1 MQTAVQRRKIFSVS
15 IIFLTLIFSATTLSA
30 QQPDKFRAERDRAI
44 QLVDEKNYAEA
55 VPLLEKLAADKRADK
70 DIFFGLGLAAW
81 QLQDSIKDKAQWKQ
95 MRLKARNALV
105 RAKELG
111 VQIPEVDL
119 IIASI
124 KADGGDKNMSDNP
137 QSQAAQE
144 EAFKA
149 FAAGDFKKAAA
160 EYEKAANLDPT
171 HYEAALYTGN
181 SYYALK
187 DYDKAGI
194 WFAKAIALDPNRET
208 AHRYWAD
215 GLALGGNKKGAADK
229 YLDAV
234 VAEPYSSSAW
244 RGLIQYA
251 QTNDI
256 KLAHPKIEIP
266 VEFSTSSDGNTK
278 ITLGI
283 SDKNDDGSFAWTT
296 YGLSRA
302 AWQTGKD
309 GNLSKEF
316 AKTYPNEKVY
326 RHSLAEETDALR
338 TVLTVVKEGKDVKK
352 LTPALAALKKLN
364 DEGLLE
370 SYILIARADAG
381 IRQDYAVY
389 RENNREK
396 LKRYLSEYVM
406 KNGGNLKVDAMK
418 N

>member
-1 MQTAVQRRKIFSVS
+1 MQTATQRQKIVSVS
-15 IIFLTLIFSATTLSA
+15 IIFLTLIFSTTILLA
-30 QQPDKFRAERDRAI
+30 QKPDNFNSKRDRAI
-44 QLVDEKNYAEA
+44 SLVDEKKYAEA

-81 QLQDSIKDKAQWKQ
+81 QLQNSIKDKAQWKQ
-95 MRLKARNALV
+95 MRLKARNAFV
-105 RAKELG
+105 KAKELG
-111 VQIPEVDL
+111 VQVPEIDL
-119 IIASI
+119 IISSI
-124 KADGGDKNMSDNP
+124 KADGGDKNQSDNP

-149 FAAGDFKKAAA
+149 FAAGDFKKAADK
-160 EYEKAANLDPT
+160 YEKAANLDPT

-187 DYDKAGI
+187 DYEKAGI

-215 GLALGGNKKGAADK
+215 GLALSGNKKGAVDK

-234 VAEPYSSSAW
+234 VAEPYNSSAW

-251 QTNDI
+251 QTNDL

-266 VEFSTSSDGNTK
+266 VDFSTSSNGNAK
-278 ITLGI
+278 ITLGMG
-283 SDKNDDGSFAWTT
+283 DKNDDGSFAWTT

-316 AKTYPNEKVY
+316 AKAYPNEKVY
-326 RHSLAEETDALR
+326 RHSLAEEADALR
-338 TVLTVVKEGKDVKK
+338 TVLTVVKESKDTKK
-352 LTPALAALKKLN
+352 LNPALSALKKLN
-364 DEGLLE
+364 DEDLLE
-370 SYILIARADAG
+370 SYLLIARADAG
-381 IRQDYAVY
+381 IRQDYADY
-389 RENNREK
+389 RQSNREK

-406 KNGGNLKVDAMK
+406 KNGGNLEVDVLK

>member
-1 MQTAVQRRKIFSVS
+1 MQTATQRRKIIPAS
-15 IIFLTLIFSATTLSA
+15 IIFLTLIFSTATLSA
-30 QQPDKFRAERDRAI
+30 QQTDNSTSERERAV
-44 QLVDEKNYAEA
+44 QLVNEEKYTEA
-55 VPLLEKLAADKRADK
+55 LPLLEKLAADKRADK
-70 DIFFGLGLAAW
+70 DVFLGIGLSAW
-81 QLQDSIKDKAQWKQ
+81 QLQNSIKDKVEWKK
-95 MRLKARNALV
+95 MRLKARNAFV
-105 RAKELG
+105 KAKELG
-111 VQIPEVDL
+111 ISIPEIDL
-119 IIASI
+119 MLASI
-124 KADGGDKNMSDNP
+124 KSDGGDKNQSDNP

-160 EYEKAANLDPT
+160 SYEKAALLDPT

-187 DYDKAGI
+187 DYDKAEI
-194 WFAKAIALDPNRET
+194 WFAKAVTLDPNREI

-215 GLALGGNKKGAADK
+215 GLALSGNKKGAVDK

-244 RGLIQYA
+244 RGLIQYS

-256 KLAHPKIEIP
+256 KLSHPKVEIP
-266 VEFSTSSDGNTK
+266 VDFSTSSNGNTK
-278 ITLGI
+278 ITLGMG
-283 SDKNDDGSFAWTT
+283 DKNDDGSFAWTT

-309 GNLSKEF
+309 GKLSKEF
-316 AKTYPNEKVY
+316 VKAYPNEKVY
-326 RHSLAEETDALR
+326 RHSLAEETDALH
-338 TVLTVVKEGKDVKK
+338 TVLTVLKEGKNVKK
-352 LTPALAALKKLN
+352 LTPALAALKKLD

-370 SYILIARADAG
+370 SYILVARADAG
-381 IRQDYAVY
+381 IREDYAAY

-406 KNGGNLKVDAMK
+406 KNGGNLEVDALK

>member
-1 MQTAVQRRKIFSVS
+1 MHTLIKRREIFSAL
-15 IIFLTLIFSATTLSA
+15 IIFLILIFSTATLLA
-30 QQPDKFRAERDRAI
+30 QKPDNFDVERERAI
-44 QLVDEKNYAEA
+44 QLVDEKKYAEA

-70 DIFFGLGLAAW
+70 DIFFGLGLSAW
-81 QLQDSIKDKAQWKQ
+81 QLQNSIKDKTQWKQ
-95 MRLKARNALV
+95 MRLKARNAFV
-105 RAKELG
+105 KAKELG

-119 IIASI
+119 IISSI
-124 KADGGDKNMSDNP
+124 KADGGDKNQSDNP

-181 SYYALK
+181 SYYSLRN
-187 DYDKAGI
+187 YDKAGI

-215 GLALGGNKKGAADK
+215 GLALSGNKKGATDK

-251 QTNDI
+251 KTNDI
-256 KLAHPKIEIP
+256 KLSHPKIEIP
-266 VEFSTSSDGNTK
+266 VDFSTSSDGNAK
-278 ITLGI
+278 ITLGMG
-283 SDKNDDGSFAWTT
+283 DKSDDGSFAWTT

-309 GNLSKEF
+309 GKLSKEF
-316 AKTYPNEKVY
+316 AKAYPNEKFY

-352 LTPALAALKKLN
+352 LNPALAALKKLN

-370 SYILIARADAG
+370 SYILIARADTG
-381 IRQDYAVY
+381 IRQDYPAY
-389 RENNREK
+389 RQNNREK
-396 LKRYLSEYVM
+396 LKRYLSEYVL
-406 KNGGNLKVDAMK
+406 KNGGNPGVDALK

>member
-1 MQTAVQRRKIFSVS
+1 MQAATQRRKIISAS
-15 IIFLTLIFSATTLSA
+15 IIFLTLIISTATLSA
-30 QQPDKFRAERDRAI
+30 QQTDNYTSERERAV
-44 QLVDEKNYAEA
+44 QLVNEEKYTEA
-55 VPLLEKLAADKRADK
+55 LPLLEKLAADKRADK
-70 DIFFGLGLAAW
+70 DVFLGIGLSAW
-81 QLQDSIKDKAQWKQ
+81 QLQNSIKDKAEWKK
-95 MRLKARNALV
+95 MRLKARAAFLK
-105 RAKELG
+105 AKELG
-111 VQIPEVDL
+111 ISIPEIDL
-119 IIASI
+119 MLASI
-124 KADGGDKNMSDNP
+124 KSDGGDKNQSDNQ

-160 EYEKAANLDPT
+160 SYEKAALLDPT

-187 DYDKAGI
+187 NYDKAGI
-194 WFAKAIALDPNRET
+194 WFAKAIALDPNREI

-215 GLALGGNKKGAADK
+215 GLAVSGNKKGAVDK

-244 RGLIQYA
+244 RGLIQYS

-256 KLAHPKIEIP
+256 KLSHPKIEIP
-266 VEFSTSSDGNTK
+266 VDFSASGDGNTK
-278 ITLGI
+278 ITLGMG
-283 SDKNDDGSFAWTT
+283 DKNDDGSFAWTT
-296 YGLSRA
+296 YGLLRA

-309 GNLSKEF
+309 GKLSKEF
-316 AKTYPNEKVY
+316 VKAYPNEKVY
-326 RHSLAEETDALR
+326 RHSLAEETDALHS
-338 TVLTVVKEGKDVKK
+338 VLTVLKEGKNVKK
-352 LTPALAALKKLN
+352 LTPALAALKKLD

-370 SYILIARADAG
+370 SYILVARADAG
-381 IRQDYAVY
+381 IREDYAAY

-406 KNGGNLKVDAMK
+406 KNGGILEVDALK

>member
-1 MQTAVQRRKIFSVS
+1 MQSASQKRKAASAAIL
-15 IIFLTLIFSATTLSA
+15 FLTIVFSTATLTA
-30 QQPDKFRAERDRAI
+30 QQPDNFSSERDRAL
-44 QLVDEKNYAEA
+44 QLVEDKKYVEA
-55 VPLLEKLAADKRADK
+55 VSLLEKLAADKRADK
-70 DIFFGLGLAAW
+70 DIFFGLGLSAW
-81 QLQDSIKDKAQWKQ
+81 QFQDSIKDKAEWKK
-95 MRLKARNALV
+95 MRLKARNAFV

-111 VQIPEVDL
+111 VQVPEVDL
-119 IIASI
+119 IISSI
-124 KADGGDKNMSDNP
+124 KPDGGDKNKSDNP
-137 QSQAAQE
+137 QSQTAQE
-144 EAFKA
+144 EAFRA
-149 FAAGDFKKAAA
+149 FAAGNFKKAAA
-160 EYEKAANLDPT
+160 EYEKAALLDPT

-187 DYDKAGI
+187 SYDKAGI

-215 GLALGGNKKGAADK
+215 GLALSGNKKSAVDK

-266 VEFSTSSDGNTK
+266 VDFSTSSNGNAK
-278 ITLGI
+278 ITLGMG
-283 SDKNDDGSFAWTT
+283 DKNDDGSFAWTT

-316 AKTYPNEKVY
+316 AKAYPNEKVY

-338 TVLTVVKEGKDVKK
+338 TVLTVVKESKDTKK
-352 LTPALAALKKLN
+352 LNPALTALKKLS

-370 SYILIARADAG
+370 AYLLIARADAE
-381 IRQDYAVY
+381 IRQDYADY
-389 RENNREK
+389 RQNNREK

-406 KNGGNLKVDAMK
+406 KNGGNLDVDALK

>member
-1 MQTAVQRRKIFSVS
+1 MRTSTRRRKVISTS
-15 IIFLTLIFSATTLSA
+15 ILFFTLIFTTAMLSA
-30 QQPDKFRAERDRAI
+30 QQPDNFSAERERAI
-44 QLVDEKNYAEA
+44 QLVDEKKYAEA

-70 DIFFGLGLAAW
+70 DIFFGLGLATW
-81 QLQDSIKDKAQWKQ
+81 QLQNSIKDKAEWKQ
-95 MRLKARNALV
+95 MRLKARNAFV
-105 RAKELG
+105 KAKELG
-111 VQIPEVDL
+111 VQIPEIDL
-119 IIASI
+119 IISSI
-124 KADGGDKNMSDNP
+124 KADGGDKNQSENP

-144 EAFKA
+144 QAFKA

-160 EYEKAANLDPT
+160 EYEKAALLDPT

-187 DYDKAGI
+187 NYDKAGI
-194 WFAKAIALDPNRET
+194 WFAKAVALDQNRET

-215 GLALGGNKKGAADK
+215 GLALSGNKKGAVDK
-229 YLDAV
+229 YLDAII
-234 VAEPYSSSAW
+234 AEPYSSSAW
-244 RGLIQYA
+244 RGLIQYS
-251 QTNDI
+251 QINDI

-266 VEFSTSSDGNTK
+266 VDFSTSSDGNAK
-278 ITLGI
+278 ITLGMG
-283 SDKNDDGSFAWTT
+283 DKNDDGSFAWTT

-309 GNLSKEF
+309 GKLSKEF

-338 TVLTVVKEGKDVKK
+338 MVLTVVKEGKDVKK
-352 LTPALAALKKLN
+352 LNPALAALKRLN

-370 SYILIARADAG
+370 SYILVARADTG
-381 IRQDYAVY
+381 IRQDYPAY

-406 KNGGNLKVDAMK
+406 KNGGDPTVDTSK

>member
-1 MQTAVQRRKIFSVS
+1 MK
-15 IIFLTLIFSATTLSA
+15 
-30 QQPDKFRAERDRAI
+30 
-44 QLVDEKNYAEA
+44 
-55 VPLLEKLAADKRADK
+55 
-70 DIFFGLGLAAW
+70 
-81 QLQDSIKDKAQWKQ
+81 
-95 MRLKARNALV
+95 
-105 RAKELG
+105 AKELG
-111 VQIPEVDL
+111 ISIPEIDL
-119 IIASI
+119 MLASI
-124 KADGGDKNMSDNP
+124 KPDGGDKNQSDNP

-160 EYEKAANLDPT
+160 SYEKAANLDPT

-194 WFAKAIALDPNRET
+194 WFAKAVALDPNREI

-215 GLALGGNKKGAADK
+215 GLALSGNKKGAVDK
-229 YLDAV
+229 YLDAI

-266 VEFSTSSDGNTK
+266 VDFSTSGDGNTK
-278 ITLGI
+278 ITLGMG
-283 SDKNDDGSFAWTT
+283 DKNDDGSFAWTT

-309 GNLSKEF
+309 GKLSKEF
-316 AKTYPNEKVY
+316 VKAYPNEKVY
-326 RHSLAEETDALR
+326 RHSLAEETDALH
-338 TVLTVVKEGKDVKK
+338 TVLTVLKESKDVKK

-364 DEGLLE
+364 DEDLLE
-370 SYILIARADAG
+370 SYILTARADAG
-381 IRQDYAVY
+381 IKRDYADY
-389 RENNREK
+389 RQNNRDK

-406 KNGGNLKVDAMK
+406 KNGGNLEVDALK